1 MGFESVKARN
11 CEANKKVSYRQRGSL
26 QTKRYT
32 GKGGTLLEAVASAMS
47 FAIKE
52 GEVIESA
59 LFEKVVRDCRGNEIR
74 KEPVRRFRKVG
85 SDEWF
90 TVPTDKAQDF
100 WVNRFEDATSEAAI
114 AQSKLN
120 AEAAGSDSID
130 SAVMEKERI
139 VEISKTE
146 DIAPSEEPKSFIH
159 RNKWIL
165 IGAAGVGLLMF
176 GRKLIAK

>member
-1 MGFESVKARN
+1 MGFESAKARN

-32 GKGGTLLEAVASAMS
+32 GDTGTLLEAVASAMS

-59 LFEKVVRDCRGNEIR
+59 LFEKIVRDCRGDELR
-74 KEPVRRFRKVG
+74 KESVRRFRKVG

-90 TVPTDKAQDF
+90 TVPTEKAQDF
-100 WVNRFEDATSEAAI
+100 WVNRFEEATPQQAI
-114 AQSKLN
+114 SQAKVNIEQ
-120 AEAAGSDSID
+120 AGTDSID
-130 SAVMEKERI
+130 SAVVEKDRI
-139 VEISKTE
+139 VEISKNE
-146 DIAPSEEPKSFIH
+146 DIAPSEEPKSFVQ

-165 IGAAGVGLLMF
+165 LGVAGFGLLMF
-176 GRKLIAK
+176 GRKLMTK